1 MKILMKIKNTLKLM
15 KKQLKYNFLII
26 NLKKL
31 ELIVIYLFKYNII
44 LYDKFNNYFLRFL
57 N

>member
-1 MKILMKIKNTLKLM
+1 MKIKNTLKLM

-44 LYDKFNNYFLRFL
+44 LYEKFNNYFLRFL

>member
-1 MKILMKIKNTLKLM
+1 MKIKNTLKLM

-31 ELIVIYLFKYNII
+31 ELIYSNLFI
-44 LYDKFNNYFLRFL
+44 
-57 N
+57 